1 MSSERRKPY
10 PFDQIEPKW
19 QKIWEDRQSFH
30 APNPGENGFNP
41 KKSKFYVLDMFP
53 YPSGAGLHVGHPEGY
68 TATDI
73 IARYKRMRGFNV
85 LHPMGWDAFGLPA
98 EQYAIKSGQ
107 HPAITTRENVAKFK
121 SQLKRIGFSYDW
133 QREINTTDPGYYKWT
148 QWIFLKIYNSW
159 FNPETNKA
167 EPISTYRGDDPDF
180 VRLAY
185 VADVPVNW
193 CPELGTVLANEEV
206 VDGKSEVGGFPVV
219 RRPMRQW
226 MLRITAYAER
236 LIDEL
241 EGLDWPEGIKLLQ
254 QNWIGRSEGAEID
267 FKIDNHETRIR
278 VFTTRPDTL
287 YGATYMVLAP
297 EHSLVDQIVTEE
309 EWPSVRE
316 YRERTARKSDLERTE
331 LSKEKT
337 GVFTGAF
344 AINPANEEKI
354 PIWIADYVLLGYGTG
369 AIQAVPAHD
378 ERDLEF
384 ARKFDLPIRQVVQP
398 PGESDIGFQPASHW
412 QDANATAFVGDG
424 IAVNSPIID
433 GLPSRDAIRKITEW
447 LEKRGLGKRAIN
459 YKLRDWLFSRQR
471 YWGEPFPIVWE
482 QCDPGGHLKHRSLGE
497 KELPV
502 IPPPLEDYKP
512 TGTGEPPLAKAKDWI
527 RYSDK
532 ATRELNVM
540 PQWAGSCW
548 YYLRF
553 CDPKNDKRF
562 VGEDAE
568 KYWMGSA
575 SPVSN
580 ASPARTRSSL
590 KSTPGGVDLYVGGTE
605 HAVLH
610 LLYARFW
617 HKVLF
622 DLGYLSKSEP
632 FQRLVN
638 QGIILGEDGQK
649 MSKSRGNIVNP
660 DDVIDQY
667 GADAF
672 RCYEMFMGPLEQMK
686 PWSMHGVEG
695 VARFLARVWRLIM
708 TENQAGDWQLS
719 NGLKDAELTKAQS
732 KVLHATI
739 KKVTEDI
746 ESLSFN
752 TAISQMMIFV
762 NAFIPQRA
770 TDAVP
775 ISAIRTFLTLLNP
788 FAPHL
793 SSELWEKL
801 SSTGDISQQPWP
813 SYDEKFLVEDEVQI
827 VVQVNGKLR
836 DRMMMSMS
844 ATEDEIKAAALAN
857 PKIAELLAGKNV
869 IKVVVVPKKLVNI
882 VVA

>member
-10 PFDQIEPKW
+10 PFDRIEPKW
-19 QKIWEDRQSFH
+19 QAIWDERQIFH
-30 APNPGENGFNP
+30 APNPGEKNFDS

-107 HPAITTRENVAKFK
+107 HPAVTTRENVAKFK

-133 QREINTTDPGYYKWT
+133 QREINTTDPPYFKWT
-148 QWIFLKIYNSW
+148 QWIFLQIYNSW
-159 FNPETNKA
+159 FNPETTKA
-167 EPISTYRGDDPDF
+167 EPIKTCRGKNPDE

-241 EGLDWPEGIKLLQ
+241 DGLDWPDGIKLLQ
-254 QNWIGRSEGAEID
+254 RNWIGRSEGAEVD
-267 FKIDNHETRIR
+267 FKIDNNKIR

-297 EHSLVDQIVTEE
+297 EHSLVDLILTEE
-309 EWPSVRE
+309 QWPAVRE
-316 YRERTARKSDLERTE
+316 YREKTARKSDLERTE
-331 LSKEKT
+331 LAKEKT

-344 AINPANEEKI
+344 AINPMNEEKI

-369 AIQAVPAHD
+369 AIMAVPAHD
-378 ERDLEF
+378 QRDLEF
-384 ARKFDLPIRQVVQP
+384 ARKFNLQIRQVVQP
-398 PGESDIGFQPASHW
+398 PGDEEAIG
-412 QDANATAFVGDG
+412 FVGDG
-424 IAVNSPIID
+424 IAINSPIID
-433 GLPSRDAIRKITEW
+433 GLPSREAIRKITAW
-447 LEKRGLGKRAIN
+447 LEERDLGKRAIN

-471 YWGEPFPIVWE
+471 YWGEPFPVVWE
-482 QCDPGGHLKHRSLGE
+482 SEPDGQRGKHRALDES
-497 KELPV
+497 ELPV
-502 IPPPLEDYKP
+502 VPPPLEDYKP

-532 ATRELNVM
+532 VTREMNVM

-553 CDPKNDKRF
+553 CDPQNDKRF
-562 VGEDAE
+562 VGDKAE
-568 KYWMGSA
+568 KYWMGGA
-575 SPVSN
+575 
-580 ASPARTRSSL
+580 
-590 KSTPGGVDLYVGGTE
+590 KPGGVDLYVGGTE

-622 DLGYLSKSEP
+622 DLGHVSKPEP

-638 QGIILGEDGQK
+638 QGIILGEDNQK
-649 MSKSRGNIVNP
+649 MSKSRGNVVNP
-660 DDVIDQY
+660 DDVIEQY

-686 PWSMHGVEG
+686 PWSMRGVEG
-695 VARFLARVWRLIM
+695 VSRFLARVWRLMM
-708 TENQAGDWQLS
+708 TENQSGEWQLS
-719 NGLKDAELTKAQS
+719 AAVQDVDLTKAQQ
-732 KVLHATI
+732 KILHATI

-762 NAFIPQRA
+762 NAFIPQRG
-770 TDAVP
+770 TETTPV
-775 ISAIRTFLTLLNP
+775 SAMRAFLVLLNP

-801 SSTGDISQQPWP
+801 KLPGQITEQTWP
-813 SYDEKFLVEDEVQI
+813 SYDEKFLVEDEVEI
-827 VVQVNGKLR
+827 VIQVNGKVR
-836 DRMMMSMS
+836 DRTKMSTQAS
-844 ATEDEIKAAALAN
+844 KEEIKNAALAL
-857 PKIAELLAGKNV
+857 PKIQELTAGKKI
-869 IKVVVVPKKLVNI
+869 IKVVVIPKKLINI
-882 VVA
+882 VV

>member
-1 MSSERRKPY
+1 MTSERRKPY
-10 PFDQIEPKW
+10 PFDTIEPKW
-19 QKIWEDRQSFH
+19 QAVWNEGQIFH
-30 APNPGENGFNP
+30 APNPGEKNFDS

-107 HPAITTRENVAKFK
+107 HPALTTRENVAKFK

-133 QREINTTDPGYYKWT
+133 QREINTTDPRYFKWT
-148 QWIFLKIYNSW
+148 QWIFLQIYNSW
-159 FNPETNKA
+159 FNPKTKKA
-167 EPISTYRGDDPDF
+167 EPIKTYRGKNPDE

-241 EGLDWPEGIKLLQ
+241 EALDWPEGIKLLQ
-254 QNWIGRSEGAEID
+254 RNWIGRSEGAEID
-267 FKIDNHETRIR
+267 FKIDNHDARIR

-297 EHSLVDQIVTEE
+297 EHSLVDLIVTEE
-309 EWPSVRE
+309 QWPAVRK
-316 YRERTARKSDLERTE
+316 YREKTARKSDLERTE
-331 LSKEKT
+331 LAKEKT
-337 GVFTGAF
+337 GVFTGAY
-344 AINPANEEKI
+344 AINPANEEKT

-378 ERDLEF
+378 KRDLEF
-384 ARKFDLPIRQVVQP
+384 ARKFNLPIRQVVQP
-398 PGESDIGFQPASHW
+398 QGDEEAIG
-412 QDANATAFVGDG
+412 FVGDG
-424 IAVNSPIID
+424 IAINSPIID
-433 GLPSRDAIRKITEW
+433 GLSSREAILKITAW
-447 LEKRGLGKRAIN
+447 LEERDLGKRAIN

-482 QCDPGGHLKHRSLGE
+482 DGQHRALDEG
-497 KELPV
+497 ELPV
-502 IPPPLEDYKP
+502 VPPPLEDYKP

-532 ATRELNVM
+532 ATREMNVM

-553 CDPKNDKRF
+553 CDPQNDKRF
-562 VGEDAE
+562 VGEKAE
-568 KYWMGSA
+568 KYWAAGDC
-575 SPVSN
+575 
-580 ASPARTRSSL
+580 
-590 KSTPGGVDLYVGGTE
+590 PGTVDLYVGGTE

-622 DLGYLSKSEP
+622 DLGHLSKSEP

-638 QGIILGEDGQK
+638 QGIILGEDSQK

-686 PWSMHGVEG
+686 PWSMRGVEG
-695 VARFLARVWRLIM
+695 VSRFLARVWRLTM
-708 TENQAGDWQLS
+708 TEDQSGEWQLS
-719 NGLKDAELTKAQS
+719 AAVQDVDLTKAQQ
-732 KVLHATI
+732 KILHTTI

-762 NAFIPQRA
+762 NAFIPQCG
-770 TDAVP
+770 TETVP
-775 ISAIRTFLTLLNP
+775 VSAMRTFLVLLNP

-801 SSTGDISQQPWP
+801 KLPGQITEEAWP
-813 SYDEKFLVEDEVQI
+813 TYDEKFLVEDEVEI
-827 VVQVNGKLR
+827 VIQVNGKVR
-836 DRMMMSMS
+836 DRMKMSIQAS
-844 ATEDEIKAAALAN
+844 EDEIKNAALVL
-857 PKIAELLAGKNV
+857 PKIQELTAGKQ
-869 IKVVVVPKKLVNI
+869 IRKVVIIPKKLVNI
-882 VVA
+882 VVV